1 VIARRR
7 YPQADHTGIG
17 PHHTIVAAVA
27 VVGILEDTAHTD
39 DSRHLVGLVCIVASC
54 S

>member
-1 VIARRR
+1 MIARRR

-17 PHHTIVAAVA
+17 PHHTIVAVVAAVG
-27 VVGILEDTAHTD
+27 VPEDTAHTD
-39 DSRHLVGLVCIVASC
+39 GNRHLFGLVCIVASC